1 MKRNRVRKPEERR
14 RPEALTGLFLL
25 RSDSAGETGPV
36 MARIDGQLY
45 VMVFTNAARAT
56 GARDTLGVGDA
67 RPFYIC
73 DANRAQ
79 LLRELAAVGAR
90 GFIVDYD
97 AHNATYSAAGEIPQ
111 LAV

>member
-1 MKRNRVRKPEERR
+1 
-14 RPEALTGLFLL
+14 
-25 RSDSAGETGPV
+25 
-36 MARIDGQLY
+36 
-45 VMVFTNAARAT
+45 
-56 GARDTLGVGDA
+56 VGDA

-73 DANRAQ
+73 DANREQ

>member
-14 RPEALTGLFLL
+14 RQDALTGLFLL
-25 RSDSAGETGPV
+25 RSEGSETGPV

-56 GARDTLGVGDA
+56 GARDKLGVGDA

-73 DANRAQ
+73 DANREQ
-79 LLRELAAVGAR
+79 LLRELAAAGAH

-97 AHNATYSAAGEIPQ
+97 AHNATYSAAGEIPR
-111 LAV
+111 LAS